1 MDLLFVELSTLPHAC
16 VFVPLCEQAWLDDIV
31 TGDETWTSLIAK
43 SIAQQWT
50 VVQGLESGVTYEVK
64 VIASDDDAYCPET
77 QSSVRRVQID
87 VKRGF
92 YSY

>member
-1 MDLLFVELSTLPHAC
+1 MCFRVSHCANKRAR
-16 VFVPLCEQAWLDDIV
+16 VDDIV
-31 TGDETWTSLIAK
+31 TGDETWTSLVAK
-43 SIAQQWT
+43 SAAQQWT

-64 VIASDDDAYCPET
+64 VIAGDDDAYCPET

-92 YSY
+92 YRAAWNADAIQR